1 MTTPGLV
8 DQKPAA
14 QNAIVRETEGGGVA
28 SRRSGPAAAVVLA
41 AGIACFVL
49 GLLSILAEVSGSV
62 SDALTL
68 SEGAG
73 PVSGL
78 SSATTATFFV
88 AWGALAIVWRR
99 VNPPLARV
107 AAASG
112 ALVILGLLGTFPP
125 IFKALGG

>member
-1 MTTPGLV
+1 MTSGVV
-8 DQKPAA
+8 DQKPAT
-14 QNAIVRETEGGGVA
+14 QDAIVRATEDGGVG
-28 SRRSGPAAAVVLA
+28 SPRSGPAAAVVLA
-41 AGIACFVL
+41 AGIACFAL
-49 GLLSILAEVSGSV
+49 GLLSVLAEASGSV

-88 AWGALAIVWRR
+88 AWGALAIAWRR
-99 VNPPLARV
+99 ADPSLARV

-112 ALVILGLLGTFPP
+112 ALVALGALGTFPP
-125 IFKALGG
+125 IFNALG